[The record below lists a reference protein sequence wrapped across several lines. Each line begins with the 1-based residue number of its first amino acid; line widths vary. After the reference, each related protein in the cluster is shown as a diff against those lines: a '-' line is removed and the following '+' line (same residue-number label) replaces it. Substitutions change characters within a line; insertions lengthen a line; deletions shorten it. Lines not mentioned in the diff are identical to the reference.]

1 VINND
6 RDPMTSRSA
15 EDAQAMHDAV
25 AKAIAHNLTAA
36 LSVSA
41 TDPDDGQT
49 KRLKSTVLHRATGV
63 SRSTLQKLAS
73 GKAGPR
79 ASNPD
84 LNTLC
89 RIAAALHVPVSILL
103 MGPDEWQA
111 VLATLN
117 GLPQAIQAA
126 DALVQTVSGTSRAEV
141 GLKIVESL
149 KLYPSRLP
157 DIEPEEGDQE
167 GQERRRSEI
176 ARSNERRRKAVLAA
190 TAVSQLGARNKN
202 DLVPLTA
209 VGALIG
215 ANVKFN

>member
-1 VINND
+1 
-6 RDPMTSRSA
+6 
-15 EDAQAMHDAV
+15 
-25 AKAIAHNLTAA
+25 
-36 LSVSA
+36 
-41 TDPDDGQT
+41 
-49 KRLKSTVLHRATGV
+49 
-63 SRSTLQKLAS
+63 
-73 GKAGPR
+73 
-79 ASNPD
+79 
-84 LNTLC
+84 
-89 RIAAALHVPVSILL
+89 

-126 DALVQTVSGTSRAEV
+126 DTLVPTVSGTSRAEV
-141 GLKIVESL
+141 GLRIVESL

-157 DIEPEEGDQE
+157 EIEPEAGDLE
-167 GQERRRSEI
+167 GQEKRRTEI
-176 ARSNERRRKAVLAA
+176 AGSNERRRKAVLAA